1 MHATR
6 ADCVQL
12 ALGSLSN
19 VKLSLTTAATFALVE
34 ARVTIVQFVGHRV
47 KKFSQKEKTSST
59 GEDLTVKSA
68 TILVILVPSDSA
80 VLIEQ

>member
-6 ADCVQL
+6 ADCVQR

-59 GEDLTVKSA
+59 GEDLKSA